1 MSACP
6 FCGEPVLGGG
16 SVHWVCGGY
25 LPADRHERPIA
36 AADHIVRL
44 LERRTRQ
51 GKQLKR
57 RPWTRDQLWYHMRPE
72 LVEHFE
78 DGLALA
84 LDAGKVR
91 WLKGELT
98 LAPVRTTRPR
108 CEPTTEGLFEIPF

>member
-1 MSACP
+1 
-6 FCGEPVLGGG
+6 
-16 SVHWVCGGY
+16 
-25 LPADRHERPIA
+25 
-36 AADHIVRL
+36 
-44 LERRTRQ
+44 
-51 GKQLKR
+51 
-57 RPWTRDQLWYHMRPE
+57 MRPE

-108 CEPTTEGLFEIPF
+108 CEPTTESLFEIPF